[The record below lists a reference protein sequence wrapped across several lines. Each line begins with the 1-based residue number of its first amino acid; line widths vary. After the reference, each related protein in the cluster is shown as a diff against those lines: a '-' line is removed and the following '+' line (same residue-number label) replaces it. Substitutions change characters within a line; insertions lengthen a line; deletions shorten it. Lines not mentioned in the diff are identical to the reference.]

1 YSSTERGMQRG
12 FLIFLP
18 SRLPSFL
25 ICQQKLRN
33 ISFVAQFAGERRQ
46 GAVPS
51 GHKIH
56 KDSRDEG
63 KSPPH
68 RVTKPETT
76 AAKNAAAACGLL
88 PPAEIPDQNFLD
100 IMVAPRITVFH
111 PDQLKPVFAAD
122 GLFLAV
128 TGLH

>member
-1 YSSTERGMQRG
+1 MQRG

-51 GHKIH
+51 GHGIH
-56 KDSRDEG
+56 KGSRDKG
-63 KSPPH
+63 RSPLH
-68 RVTKPETT
+68 RGTKPETT
-76 AAKNAAAACGLL
+76 AAKTPPRPAACYR
-88 PPAEIPDQNFLD
+88 PPKY
-100 IMVAPRITVFH
+100 RIKIS
-111 PDQLKPVFAAD
+111 LI
-122 GLFLAV
+122 
-128 TGLH
+128 

>member
-1 YSSTERGMQRG
+1 MQRG

-25 ICQQKLRN
+25 IFQQEMRN

-56 KDSRDEG
+56 KGSRG
-63 KSPPH
+63 KGRSPP
-68 RVTKPETT
+68 P
-76 AAKNAAAACGLL
+76 
-88 PPAEIPDQNFLD
+88 
-100 IMVAPRITVFH
+100 APRHKTR
-111 PDQLKPVFAAD
+111 DNSSEKRRR
-122 GLFLAV
+122 GLRLATARRN
-128 TGLH
+128 TGSKFP

>member
-1 YSSTERGMQRG
+1 MQRG

-46 GAVPS
+46 GADPS

-56 KDSRDEG
+56 KGSRDKG
-63 KSPPH
+63 RSPP
-68 RVTKPETT
+68 P
-76 AAKNAAAACGLL
+76 
-88 PPAEIPDQNFLD
+88 
-100 IMVAPRITVFH
+100 APRHKTR
-111 PDQLKPVFAAD
+111 DNSSEKRRR
-122 GLFLAV
+122 GLRLATARRN
-128 TGLH
+128 TGSKFP